1 MKILIL
7 KQIRNHEKTKNKK
20 QKTGN
25 NTFKVLKRKT
35 NFLTFILAILFF
47 SCSEQNFQEEIQNES
62 NTENFAQRNWPCP
75 SGYYLEIDSKLQF
88 NFRKECEDGF
98 SVCLQLVFTFDCV
111 RWVPELSSTLAS
123 ITSTPQHILNN
134 FDNNPDTLVHF
145 VYHPQSNK
153 VLMFV
158 NYDLSLF
165 DDVVE
170 SDFNSIDIE
179 EDTSTNYPRITLS
192 SGTYEKQI
200 LTDGN
205 LMYVID
211 VE

>member
-1 MKILIL
+1 MEII
-7 KQIRNHEKTKNKK
+7 
-20 QKTGN
+20 
-25 NTFKVLKRKT
+25 
-35 NFLTFILAILFF
+35 
-47 SCSEQNFQEEIQNES
+47 SEF
-62 NTENFAQRNWPCP
+62 
-75 SGYYLEIDSKLQF
+75 QF
-88 NFRKECEDGF
+88 NFRKQCEDGF
-98 SVCLQLVFTFDCV
+98 SICAQLVFTFDCK
-111 RWVPELSSTLAS
+111 RWVPTISSSLSS
-123 ITSTPQHILNN
+123 ITSTPQHVLDN
-134 FDNNPDTLVHF
+134 FNNNPDTLVHF

-170 SDFNSIDIE
+170 SDFDSIDID

-192 SGTYEKQI
+192 SGTYEKNV
-200 LTDGN
+200 LSDGN